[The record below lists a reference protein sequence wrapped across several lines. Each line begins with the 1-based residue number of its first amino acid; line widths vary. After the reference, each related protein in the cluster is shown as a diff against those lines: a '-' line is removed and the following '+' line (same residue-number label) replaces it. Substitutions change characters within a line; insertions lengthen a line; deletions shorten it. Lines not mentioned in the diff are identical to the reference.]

1 MGFEE
6 QDSHDIRTD
15 VELLKKDV
23 HSISRLVDK
32 LDVAIDKLTDVT
44 NCLNRMIAV
53 QEEKI
58 QQTEQDEQ
66 HLAKLISK
74 IDKRV
79 AAIEKWKWLVVGGAI
94 AVGFVLAKYSI
105 IQQIYSLTYVQ

>member
-6 QDSHDIRTD
+6 QDIRTD

-53 QEEKI
+53 QEEKLAS
-58 QQTEQDEQ
+58 QEAEDK
-66 HLAKLISK
+66 HLHKQVQI
-74 IDKRV
+74 IYKRV
-79 AAIEKWKWLVVGGAI
+79 KANNIGYTK
-94 AVGFVLAKYSI
+94 VLCYGSI
-105 IQQIYSLTYVQ
+105 KSILIYYHLS